1 MRYNKDAEAN
11 DMVHMG
17 SDHRCVMATF
27 TITTLGKS
35 CHYKTIKGKHDII
48 KHECPNRKSIEV
60 EKLEFEKRYPEIID
74 FFLKKKKT
82 PPQKKAAAQAESEDG
97 EAQATNENAAAAEAK
112 SENTEAEAEVERMCT
127 GTMMMTAW
135 RLQEMHVEDILDIQ
149 DFTQ

>member
-74 FFLKKKKT
+74 FFFKKKKT
-82 PPQKKAAAQAESEDG
+82 PPQKKQQRKQKVKMEKHKQQMRTQQQRKQKVKILKRRQKSKECAQEP
-97 EAQATNENAAAAEAK
+97 
-112 SENTEAEAEVERMCT
+112 
-127 GTMMMTAW
+127 
-135 RLQEMHVEDILDIQ
+135 
-149 DFTQ
+149 